1 MKKTV
6 YQTNLY
12 NNDHTRFGGR
22 IFISD
27 FDRKSSLADITDRI
41 ISDQCFDRECEQN
54 AKNRA
59 FHQIHNNSE
68 VKQDI

>member
-27 FDRKSSLADITDRI
+27 FDRKSSLADITDKI
-41 ISDQCFDRECEQN
+41 G
-54 AKNRA
+54 RA
-59 FHQIHNNSE
+59 H
-68 VKQDI
+68 V